1 MLPFIANRVYPVS
14 SAAQLAAIDPTGTL
28 RQELLTGPRVDLA
41 SQTLVGAAGFS
52 AIRAEVR
59 VYSNQANVN
68 GDAVVSGMGDM
79 GALASEMRS
88 ISNLIPLANALDGL
102 PADEQ
107 FALSGAVTSQ
117 LLFPPSSPPDLPLDS
132 VVDSNF
138 TQAQEAEL
146 VVGIGVGAGVGGFVL
161 IAAIIAIYLY
171 LRAKKKGKHTQMGA
185 PLTQST
191 DYPSVEEAVDTSSPG
206 ATSYE
211 TEDVLTLGSV
221 SAALSA
227 QTLRDETRGP
237 DQTPPKGSGTYD
249 AQYNFLSKQESMGEA
264 L

>member
-79 GALASEMRS
+79 GALSAEMRS

-146 VVGIGVGAGVGGFVL
+146 VVGIGVGAGVGGFFL

-171 LRAKKKGKHTQMGA
+171 LRSKKKGKHTQMGA

-227 QTLRDETRGP
+227 QTLRDETRRP
-237 DQTPPKGSGTYD
+237 DQTPPKDSGTYD